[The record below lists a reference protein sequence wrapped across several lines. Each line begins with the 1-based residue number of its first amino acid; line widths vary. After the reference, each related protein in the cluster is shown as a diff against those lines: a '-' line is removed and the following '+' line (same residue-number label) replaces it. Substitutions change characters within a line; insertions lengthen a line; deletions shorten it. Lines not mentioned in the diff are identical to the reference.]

1 VIESWRK
8 HDNNVRP
15 HSSRGYHPPA
25 PEVVLWPAKPALA
38 PKPIMHQHSTR
49 TTPWGQATGAG
60 CGEPPSRLSPAEC
73 PAAAGGAGPEPQAC
87 ALIRSSR

>member
-15 HSSRGYHPPA
+15 HSSFGYHPPA

-38 PKPIMHQHSTR
+38 PKPIMHQHSTP
-49 TTPWGQATGAG
+49 TTPWGQTTG
-60 CGEPPSRLSPAEC
+60 
-73 PAAAGGAGPEPQAC
+73 
-87 ALIRSSR
+87 